1 VNLGNEILI
10 SAQVFLDCLKP
21 EDVSV
26 QSVSGNVGVNGEIK
40 DPEITVMNT
49 YETEGAGCYR
59 FRGSLHTKKSG
70 FLGYTLRILPNH
82 SQAVTPF
89 IPLLITWASESSVHA
104 PELALK

>member
-1 VNLGNEILI
+1 LVCTTSRFQSIEAENKVLSKEKTEHKVKISMLVTNLG
-10 SAQVFLDCLKP
+10 
-21 EDVSV
+21 
-26 QSVSGNVGVNGEIK
+26 
-40 DPEITVMNT
+40 
-49 YETEGAGCYR
+49 YR